1 MPTNTNAPILSI
13 AIASPLRRTF
23 HYLLHTATEATPTTT
38 QTPAIGSRV
47 SVPFGHQKALVG
59 IVIGIQKNEGTHPH
73 KLRPIHA
80 ILDDETPALDSEILA
95 LCQWCAQYYHYPLG
109 EVCHLALPTLLRK
122 TADLPTPKEKRAW
135 QLTHAGQQCDESTF
149 GRAKRQYQAWQYIRE
164 KGQLS
169 PEMAKDASISTA
181 IIHTLV
187 EKNIIEPCILDA
199 KITTLPTQQCNPAL
213 PLNKEQAQ
221 ALQRITY
228 TEFTAYLLDGVTG
241 SGKTEVYLQ
250 AIAHIIESGKQ
261 ALVLVPEI
269 GLTPQ
274 TVQRFQQR
282 FNVPVA
288 TLHSGIS
295 DKQRFH
301 LWQEAKAGNT
311 PIIIGTRSAV
321 FTPLPNIGL
330 IIVDEEHDLSY
341 KQQDGVRYSARDTAI
356 IRAQKKNIPIILG
369 SATPSLETLH
379 NALSQRFTH
388 LRLTSRA
395 TSAVMPSIRCIDSKE
410 TSLDPSIVQA
420 IRTTLDKQQQAL
432 IFINRRGYA
441 PTLICQDCGWI
452 SQCDNCDS
460 RMTLHRPKYGP
471 AVLHCHHCDTK
482 SAVNQQCPH
491 CHSQRLQALGQGTQR
506 SEEELT
512 QLFSNTPILRID
524 RDSISRKGELEAA
537 LDTINSGQ
545 ACILVGTQMLAK
557 GHHFANVSLAVI
569 LGLDNSFFSSDFR
582 GAERMGQLLTQ
593 VAGRAGREKHAGTVL
608 LQTQFSQHPLLQ
620 TLITEGYAS
629 LAHQLL
635 AERKLS
641 DMPPYEYMAL
651 IRCHA
656 QQASIAMQFLQHARQ
671 LAENIVPSHT
681 QLQYLGPFPATIEK
695 RNNRYYYYLQ
705 IKAHKRSD
713 LHALLTP
720 LCSTLEQ
727 QRAPKGLHWLVDV
740 DPQEL

>member
-1 MPTNTNAPILSI
+1 MT
-13 AIASPLRRTF
+13 
-23 HYLLHTATEATPTTT
+23 TA
-38 QTPAIGSRV
+38 AIGTRV

-59 IVIGIQKNEGTHPH
+59 IIVDIQANDGTQPH

-80 ILDDETPALDSEILA
+80 ILDNDIPALDKDILA

-122 TADLPTPKEKRAW
+122 TNDLPTQKEKHAW
-135 QLTHAGQQCDESTF
+135 QLTSTGQACDEQSF
-149 GRAKRQYQAWQYIRE
+149 GRAKKQYQAWQYIRE
-164 KGQLS
+164 QGQLS
-169 PEMAKDASISTA
+169 PEMAKTASISRA
-181 IIHTLV
+181 ILNALID
-187 EKNIIEPCILDA
+187 KDIIETCTLDTNMTA
-199 KITTLPTQQCNPAL
+199 PTGHLSHPPL
-213 PLNKEQAQ
+213 PLNQEQAQ
-221 ALQRITY
+221 ALAHITY
-228 TEFTAYLLDGVTG
+228 DTFTAYLLDGVTG

-250 AIAHIIESGKQ
+250 AIAQVINDGKQ

-295 DKQRFH
+295 DKQRYH
-301 LWQEAKAGNT
+301 LWQSAKAGQT

-321 FTPLPNIGL
+321 FTPLPNLGL

-341 KQQDGVRYSARDTAI
+341 KQQDGVRYSARDAAI
-356 IRAQKKNIPIILG
+356 VRAQKKNIPIILG

-379 NALSQRFTH
+379 NALTQRFTH
-388 LRLTSRA
+388 LHLTVRA
-395 TSAVMPSIRCIDSKE
+395 TSAAMPSIRCVDSKE
-410 TSLDPSIVQA
+410 ASIDPSILQA
-420 IRTTLDKQQQAL
+420 IQTTLDKQQQAL

-452 SQCDNCDS
+452 SQCNNCDS

-471 AVLHCHHCDTK
+471 ARLHCHHCDTK
-482 SAVNQQCPH
+482 AAVNQQCPQ
-491 CHSQRLQALGQGTQR
+491 CHSERLQPLGQGTQR
-506 SEEELT
+506 SEEELSH
-512 QLFSNTPILRID
+512 LFNNTPILRID

-537 LDTINSGQ
+537 LNTINSGQ

-593 VAGRAGREKHAGTVL
+593 VAGRAGREQHTGTVL

-620 TLITEGYAS
+620 TLITEGYSS
-629 LAHQLL
+629 LAQHLL

-656 QQASIAMQFLQHARQ
+656 QQASIASQFLQHARQ
-671 LAENIVPSHT
+671 LAESISASHP
-681 QLQYLGPFPATIEK
+681 QLQYIGPFPATIEK

-705 IKAHKRSD
+705 IKAHKRSE

-720 LCSTLEQ
+720 LCHTLEQ
-727 QRAPKGLHWLVDV
+727 QRAPKGLHWLIDV

>member
-1 MPTNTNAPILSI
+1 MLSI
-13 AIASPLRRTF
+13 AIPSPLRRTF
-23 HYLLHTATEATPTTT
+23 YYLPNIELDNTRALT
-38 QTPAIGSRV
+38 IGARV

-59 IVIGIQKNEGTHPH
+59 VIVDIQNNDNSQPH
-73 KLRPIHA
+73 KLRHIHGL
-80 ILDDETPALDSEILA
+80 LDNNAPALDDEILA
-95 LCQWCAQYYHYPLG
+95 LCHWCSQYYHYPLG

-122 TADLPTPKEKRAW
+122 VADLPSREEKLAW
-135 QLTHAGQQCDESTF
+135 QLTDSGRTCDEATF
-149 GRAKRQYQAWQYIRE
+149 GRAKKQYQAWQYICE
-164 KGQLS
+164 HGHIT
-169 PEMAKDASISTA
+169 PETAKLASISRT
-181 IIHTLV
+181 IINTLV
-187 EKNIIEPCILDA
+187 DKDIIEKCSPDTDIS
-199 KITTLPTQQCNPAL
+199 TTPNNINNPAL
-213 PLNKEQAQ
+213 SLNDEQAQ
-221 ALQRITY
+221 ALAQITY
-228 TEFTAYLLDGVTG
+228 DTFTAYLLDGVTG
-241 SGKTEVYLQ
+241 SGKTEIYLQ
-250 AIAHIIESGKQ
+250 AIARVISEGKQ
-261 ALVLVPEI
+261 ALILVPEI

-295 DKQRFH
+295 DKQRFL
-301 LWQEAKAGNT
+301 LWQDAKAGHT

-321 FTPLPNIGL
+321 FTPLPNLGL

-356 IRAQKKNIPIILG
+356 MRAQKKNIPIILG

-388 LRLTSRA
+388 LRLITRA
-395 TSAVMPSIRCIDSKE
+395 TTATMPTIRCVDSKE
-410 TSLDPSIVQA
+410 ANLAPEIIQA
-420 IRTTLDKQQQAL
+420 IQATLDKQQQAL

-460 RMTLHRPKYGP
+460 RMTLHRPKYGQ
-471 AVLHCHHCDTK
+471 ALLHCHHCETK
-482 SAVNQQCPH
+482 TAAPTQCPH
-491 CHSQRLQALGQGTQR
+491 CHSVRLQALGQGTQR

-512 QLFSNTPILRID
+512 HAFGNTPILRID

-569 LGLDNSFFSSDFR
+569 LGIDNSFFSSDFR

-593 VAGRAGREKHAGTVL
+593 VAGRAGREKHQGTVL

-620 TLITEGYAS
+620 KLITEGYAH
-629 LAHQLL
+629 LAKQLL

-641 DMPPYEYMAL
+641 DMPPFEYMAL

-656 QQASIAMQFLQHARQ
+656 QQANIALQFLQETRAMAERI
-671 LAENIVPSHT
+671 LASNPTLS
-681 QLQYLGPFPATIEK
+681 YLGPFPATIEK

-713 LHALLTP
+713 LHSLLAS
-720 LCSTLEQ
+720 LCLTLEQ